1 MPDRES
7 RLNPL
12 MNTRGTRHLRESAE
26 PGVAGAG
33 RGGRAGAAPTVRY
46 DSTSALPLPLLLL
59 LQLDAPAII
68 LTMLLCLTA
77 IGEPLTVNYAVLGA
91 VAAILAS
98 RLVTPPDLR
107 RVLVANTVPPFLTMR
122 LLVEWGTVVAIL
134 LAAAFAFKMSA
145 TFSRRALF
153 AWFMLTPCALTAA
166 HRLQAAAA
174 LWFNREGKLSSKYLI
189 IGANDVGFELT
200 NRMHTNA
207 FLGFFDF
214 RSAERVASDA
224 PDVALVGHC
233 GTVADFVR
241 QNSVSAV
248 YVALPL
254 ANSPRIK
261 ALLHDLRDTT
271 ASVYFVPDLFA
282 FDLIQAR
289 IVDVNGMPALAICDT
304 PLHGADGASKR
315 LTDIVLAAVGLLLLA
330 PVFAIIAMA
339 IKLTSPGPVF
349 FKQRRYGLEGEEIL
363 VYKFRSMTVLEDGGE
378 VRQASKADAR
388 ITPIG
393 RFLRR
398 SSLDELPQLIN
409 VLEGKMSLVG
419 PRPHAVAHNEIYR
432 KLISGYMI
440 RHKVRPGITGWAQV
454 HGLRGET
461 ETIDKMEQRIHYD
474 LDYLS
479 NWSWWLDM
487 RILVRTVR
495 IVLSGHNA
503 H

>member
-1 MPDRES
+1 MKS
-7 RLNPL
+7 SHAQNQA
-12 MNTRGTRHLRESAE
+12 RESAS
-26 PGVAGAG
+26 
-33 RGGRAGAAPTVRY
+33 AGAAGTGRSGSSARGQGRVVRY
-46 DSTSALPLPLLLL
+46 DSAQAMPMSLSLL
-59 LQLDAPAII
+59 LQLDVPAVV
-68 LTMLLCLTA
+68 LTLLGCLVLV
-77 IGEPLTVNYAVLGA
+77 GEDLTINYSVLAAVGA
-91 VAAILAS
+91 MLAS
-98 RLVTPPDLR
+98 RIVTPPDLR
-107 RVLVANTVPPFLTMR
+107 GTLVSGKVPPFLTMR

-134 LAAAFAFKMSA
+134 LAAAFAFKISA
-145 TFSRRALF
+145 IFSRRVLF
-153 AWFMLTPCALTAA
+153 AWFALTPLVLTVV
-166 HRLQAAAA
+166 HRLQAHAA
-174 LWFNREGKLSSKYLI
+174 LLLNREGKLASKYLI
-189 IGANDVGFELT
+189 VGANSVGFELT
-200 NRMHTNA
+200 NRMRTNA

-214 RSAERVASDA
+214 RSAERIAAEA
-224 PDVALVGHC
+224 PEVSLVGHC
-233 GTVADFVR
+233 GSVADFVR
-241 QNSVSAV
+241 ENGVSAV

-254 ANSPRIK
+254 ANAPRIK
-261 ALLHDLRDTT
+261 QLLNDLRDTT
-271 ASVYFVPDLFA
+271 ASVYFVPDVFA

-315 LTDIVLAAVGLLLLA
+315 LTDVVLAGLGLLVLA
-330 PVFAIIAMA
+330 PVFGVIALS

-363 VYKFRSMTVLEDGGE
+363 VYKFRSMKVLEDGPN
-378 VRQASKADAR
+378 VRQASKDDDR

-419 PRPHAVAHNEIYR
+419 PRPHAVAHNELYR

-461 ETIDKMEQRIHYD
+461 ETIDKMEQRVHYD

-479 NWSWWLDM
+479 HWSWWLDM

-495 IVLSGHNA
+495 LVLSGENA